1 MQTFHISDLL
11 SVTTQRHVSINGI
24 KVIYAILSYLTND
37 TVYTHQ
43 IPRAMRE
50 TEAVLKEQFPELFSD
65 HPKMEAALAELDE
78 SLAGIADEAR
88 KQVCLNWVEDVR
100 KSFGLP
106 EYVMIA
112 SPMAADH
119 HERIDPVEELE
130 QMTGKKS
137 IVIQGEL

>member
-11 SVTTQRHVSINGI
+11 SVTTRRHVSINGI
-24 KVIYAILSYLTND
+24 KAIYAILSYLTKD

-43 IPRAMRE
+43 TPRAMRE
-50 TEAVLKEQFPELFSD
+50 TEAALKEQFPELFPG

-88 KQVCLNWVEDVR
+88 KQVCLDWIAYVCE
-100 KSFGLP
+100 SFGLP

-119 HERIDPVEELE
+119 HERIDPVKELE
-130 QMTGKKS
+130 QMIGKKP
-137 IVIQGEL
+137 IVIQED